1 MNTVLWFCSFVVT
14 VLLLF
19 CYFKFQSPIPKN
31 NRKTIVFDFD
41 GTLCDSVPVL
51 IEVLNV
57 LSDEFGYSKGDP
69 QREQELRMMSAK
81 KFILNELKV
90 PMYRMF
96 YFEKRA
102 RQEALKRVDRLA
114 LFDGVKEVIE
124 KLQAQG
130 YCVGILSSN
139 SEQAIIKV
147 LERGNVKVDFIYSG
161 SSIFGKH
168 KVITSLLKARGLSK
182 DNIVYVGDELR
193 DSDACK
199 EVGIKMVAVG
209 WGFNAPEAF
218 NKIGIET
225 IADPAQL
232 LQKCVIT

>member
-1 MNTVLWFCSFVVT
+1 MNNFVWFCSFVVT

-19 CYFKFQSPIPKN
+19 SYFKFQSPIPKN
-31 NRKTIVFDFD
+31 NQKAIIFDFD

-51 IEVLNV
+51 VEVLNI
-57 LSDEFGYSKGDP
+57 LSNEFGYQKIDLKK
-69 QREQELRMMSAK
+69 EQELRMMSAK

-90 PMYRMF
+90 PLYRMLQ
-96 YFEKRA
+96 FEKRA
-102 RQEALKRVDRLA
+102 REEALRRVDKLA

-124 KLQAQG
+124 QLQTQG
-130 YCVGILSSN
+130 YCVGVLSSN
-139 SEQAIIKV
+139 SEQAIVKA

-168 KVITSLLKARGLSK
+168 KVVMSLLKSRGLAK
-182 DNIVYVGDELR
+182 DNVVYVGDELR

-199 EVGIKMVAVG
+199 KAGIKMVAVD
-209 WGFNAPEAF
+209 WGFNFPEAF
-218 NKIGIET
+218 HKIGVAT
-225 IADPAQL
+225 VSSPAAL